1 MDNENMDTANHASAS
16 KAGANT
22 PPSGG
27 GGAIYSKDDCIQHY
41 EWGNGCQGW
50 TFVDTDALSVKQE
63 LMPPSASEQLHY
75 HAKATQ
81 FFFILKG
88 SAIFYVDGQIKILTE
103 HQGIEI
109 HPGQQHRISNHSE
122 ADLEFMLYSH
132 PSTKHD
138 RVNVETP

>member
-1 MDNENMDTANHASAS
+1 MDTANRVSVS
-16 KAGANT
+16 KEAGNT
-22 PPSGG
+22 PPLGG
-27 GGAIYSKDDCIQHY
+27 GGAVYSKDDCIQHY
-41 EWGNGCQGW
+41 EWGNGCHGW

-63 LMPPSASEQLHY
+63 LMPPSASEELHY

-138 RVNVETP
+138 RINIEQN